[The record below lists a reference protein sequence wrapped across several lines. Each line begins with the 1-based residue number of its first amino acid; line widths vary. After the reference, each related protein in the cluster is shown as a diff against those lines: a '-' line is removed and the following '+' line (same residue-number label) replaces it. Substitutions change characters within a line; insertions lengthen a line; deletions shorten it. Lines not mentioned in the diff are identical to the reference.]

1 MAEGKRKPFI
11 MLQLSLWRDKRLTG
25 NEKLVLISLLCH
37 YNTEKRR
44 AWPSLN
50 TIAEEC
56 VCSRVVVWQTLKT
69 LETKGFIKCKK
80 TAGKVTQ
87 YELTFDGIPVQNFNR
102 YTHSESEQ
110 VEHTTHSESEPV
122 NSIPIQNLNG
132 GYSESERVPIQNLN
146 TTHSESE
153 PELYLRTRSIRTR
166 SKEQE
171 KQSDFSADFEI
182 LWSSYPR
189 KVRKVD
195 ARKKYDALRKR
206 GISADELLTAAK
218 NYADQRRGQD
228 EKYTLH
234 CATFL
239 GNERWKD
246 YLLPTVNAS
255 ARGMLRP
262 RTNEEFVAEQEFI
275 NKEFGGDMHE
285 YICWLSDGKP
295 ELADWRTKH
304 NGERSEINR
313 GDHRDHATGTGEA
326 RQVSIFDI

>member
-1 MAEGKRKPFI
+1 MAEGERKPFI

-132 GYSESERVPIQNLN
+132 GYSESEQVPIQNLN
-146 TTHSESE
+146 TTHSESK

-166 SKEQE
+166 SIELE
-171 KQSDFSADFEI
+171 KQSRAREADFEAEFEEF
-182 LWSSYPR
+182 WKAYPKPKNPDKTPTR
-189 KVRKVD
+189 KR
-195 ARKKYDALRKR
+195 YEALRKK
-206 GISADELLTAAK
+206 GVSGDDLLKAAQG
-218 NYADQRRGQD
+218 YARSMQGTDPRYIKHG
-228 EKYTLH
+228 
-234 CATFL
+234 ATFL
-239 GNERWKD
+239 GPQEPWRDYLTEPEPISDEPPDAEKLFPDLAEWMRQKRSEANER
-246 YLLPTVNAS
+246 
-255 ARGMLRP
+255 
-262 RTNEEFVAEQEFI
+262 
-275 NKEFGGDMHE
+275 
-285 YICWLSDGKP
+285 
-295 ELADWRTKH
+295 
-304 NGERSEINR
+304 
-313 GDHRDHATGTGEA
+313 
-326 RQVSIFDI
+326 

>member
-1 MAEGKRKPFI
+1 MTEGERKPFI

-146 TTHSESE
+146 TTHSESK

-166 SKEQE
+166 SIELE
-171 KQSDFSADFEI
+171 KQSRAREADFEAEFEEF
-182 LWSSYPR
+182 WKAYP
-189 KVRKVD
+189 KPKNPD
-195 ARKKYDALRKR
+195 KTPTRKKYEALRKK
-206 GISADELLTAAK
+206 GVSGEDLLKAAQG
-218 NYADQRRGQD
+218 YARSMQGTDPRYIKHG
-228 EKYTLH
+228 
-234 CATFL
+234 ATFL
-239 GNERWKD
+239 GPQEPWRDYLTEPEPISDEPPDAEKLFPDLAEWMRQKRSEANER
-246 YLLPTVNAS
+246 
-255 ARGMLRP
+255 
-262 RTNEEFVAEQEFI
+262 
-275 NKEFGGDMHE
+275 
-285 YICWLSDGKP
+285 
-295 ELADWRTKH
+295 
-304 NGERSEINR
+304 
-313 GDHRDHATGTGEA
+313 
-326 RQVSIFDI
+326 

>member
-1 MAEGKRKPFI
+1 MAEGDKRPFI
-11 MLQLSLWRDKRLTG
+11 KLYWDIWDDKRLTG
-25 NEKLVLISLLCH
+25 NERLVLISLLRH
-37 YNTEKRR
+37 YNAEKRR
-44 AWPSLN
+44 AWPSLD
-50 TIAEEC
+50 TIASEIGY
-56 VCSRVVVWQTLKT
+56 SRILVWRNLKT
-69 LETKGFIKCKK
+69 LEAKGFVK
-80 TAGKVTQ
+80 TEKQSGKVTL
-87 YELTFDGIPVQNFNR
+87 YELPIAN
-102 YTHSESEQ
+102 
-110 VEHTTHSESEPV
+110 EPV
-122 NSIPIQNLNG
+122 LDRNDTHFNLKRVEEEPI
-132 GYSESERVPIQNLN
+132 SDFN
-146 TTHSESE
+146 TTHFETKQVPISNRNTTHFKSKH
-153 PELYLRTRSIRTR
+153 ELDIRTKSIRTK

-206 GISADELLTAAK
+206 GVSADELLTAAK

-285 YICWLSDGKP
+285 YVCWLSDGKP